1 MLYNEILLN
10 EIRKTSGKF
19 DISKKNLKIIKKE
32 NILNLPKKKIM
43 EEREYYIGYD
53 SSHMF

>member
-1 MLYNEILLN
+1 MENSIS
-10 EIRKTSGKF
+10 RKKN
-19 DISKKNLKIIKKE
+19 KNLKIIKKE
-32 NILNLPKKKIM
+32 NILNLPKKKKIM